1 MRLKT
6 RTEYAYWALVDLAE
20 NAGSGRPVTIPEIAG
35 RRNIPERFLLQVMGS
50 LKRAGLV
57 ESVRG
62 KAGGYLLGKAATEI
76 NFFDVYSAM
85 ENSNQELPC
94 ATLATSCLK
103 TSSNCSLAKIW
114 IEANEQLRNQLE
126 SVSLAEMIEGDKERA
141 AITYHI

>member
-62 KAGGYLLGKAATEI
+62 KAGGYLLGKPSSEI
-76 NFFDVYSAM
+76 TFYDVYSAM

-94 ATLATSCLK
+94 ATLTTSCLK
-103 TSSNCSLAKIW
+103 TSSNCSLAKVW
-114 IEANEQLRNQLE
+114 IEANEQLQSQLQ
-126 SVSLAEMIEGDKERA
+126 SVSLSEMIEGDKERA

>member
-20 NAGSGRPVTIPEIAG
+20 HSGNGRPVTIPDIAG
-35 RRNIPERFLLQVMGS
+35 RRNIPERFLLQVMGA

-62 KAGGYLLGKAATEI
+62 KAGGYLLGKTPTEI
-76 NFFDVYSAM
+76 TFYDVYAAM

-94 ATLATSCLK
+94 ATLTTSCLK
-103 TSSNCSLAKIW
+103 TSSNCSLARVW
-114 IEANEQLRNQLE
+114 IDANERLRNQLD
-126 SVSLAEMIEGDKERA
+126 SVNLATMIDEDRERA
-141 AITYHI
+141 ALTYHI